1 MDQIFKAIITIGN
14 SLVVSFIIWY
24 IPYKL
29 RRMEDK
35 LEEINKRTKLAN
47 IKIDITYYESL
58 IRLESILIKQ
68 EKYEEAN
75 LIHKQIQSFLKR
87 NQQCKTKPVNKYR
100 DFNTKS
106 IPSPSATPASP
117 KPCFHA
123 SSPTVDEKS

>member
-58 IRLESILIKQ
+58 VRLESILIKQ

-75 LIHKQIQSFLKR
+75 LIHKQIQSFLKET
-87 NQQCKTKPVNKYR
+87 NDAKQNP
-100 DFNTKS
+100 
-106 IPSPSATPASP
+106 
-117 KPCFHA
+117 
-123 SSPTVDEKS
+123 